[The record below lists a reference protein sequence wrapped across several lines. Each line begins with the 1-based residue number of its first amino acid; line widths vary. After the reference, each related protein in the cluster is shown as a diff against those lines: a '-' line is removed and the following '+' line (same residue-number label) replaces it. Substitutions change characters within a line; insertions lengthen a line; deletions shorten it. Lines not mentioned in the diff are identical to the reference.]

1 MSIIVNHVGLSID
14 IKETF
19 TFNKN
24 VVPILKEIK
33 KELEDFAQSYKCE
46 EEQIIEIENF
56 IRNSLSDREKLEIIN
71 NVIFIYEHEHWFDID
86 SVLIFDESIIRKA
99 ILIFLN
105 DYYPNIKYKLW
116 VIGKS
121 DF

>member
-71 NVIFIYEHEHWFDID
+71 NFIFIYEHEHWFDID

-116 VIGKS
+116 IIGKF